1 MLETVMLDPK
11 TLMIKSDSEDDLS
24 EVLSVIKRKDRHNK
38 INEFL
43 NFAAENSI
51 NAPGYKFK
59 REDCYDR

>member
-38 INEFL
+38 INKFL
-43 NFAAENSI
+43 KFADENSI
-51 NAPGYKFK
+51 AAPDYKF
-59 REDCYDR
+59 RR